1 LLAKQYKSIA
11 NGIGEVCVVNKY
23 FNQTFGGYTKPKL
36 YFIRGGIIICITMF
50 DENVNVETIA
60 RIIDQQL
67 IKSQETEE
75 HK

>member
-1 LLAKQYKSIA
+1 
-11 NGIGEVCVVNKY
+11 
-23 FNQTFGGYTKPKL
+23 
-36 YFIRGGIIICITMF
+36 MF